1 MNKSYLKY
9 FPTSKKEEKKR
20 KEKQD
25 SSPAN
30 PIYVFFPLLSSAVHQ
45 SGLFRCESTVV
56 NSAL

>member
-9 FPTSKKEEKKR
+9 FPTSKREEEK

-45 SGLFRCESTVV
+45 SGFFRCESTVV

>member
-9 FPTSKKEEKKR
+9 FPTSKKKEEK

-45 SGLFRCESTVV
+45 SGLFRCESTVI